1 MKNFIAI
8 LILFLLGGCIK
19 PFDQEVDEGE
29 KKLVVNGLITDEPGP
44 YTVKLNKTTSYG
56 GYFSTID
63 PSIDGALVI
72 ISDETGAKETLKQVR
87 EGEFQTSAGG
97 IRGRI
102 GGVYTLYVR
111 LKNGQEFTSEPETLN
126 PVPAIDRLYYGL
138 KEVTTLDE
146 TKNELKSY
154 SFEIKIDTKD
164 PGTERNFYRWT
175 TIGTYEVDTQP
186 ENYTELDKRGN
197 PIPKPKAC
205 CRQCWLTRTDFTANV
220 RDDRQF
226 NGNALIGQPVTTIPI
241 TPQFMGIK
249 YHINLKQYSIS
260 EKAFNFWQMLSTQ
273 STGTGSVQ
281 DPAPAN
287 PQSNVHN
294 TADPNQI
301 VLGYFGASAV
311 VTKTMFIG
319 RTEVPVSL
327 DRYIYPD
334 DCRTLPSATTTKPAF
349 WQ

>member
-8 LILFLLGGCIK
+8 LILCILGGCIK

-56 GYFSTID
+56 GYLSTVD
-63 PSIDGALVI
+63 PSIDGAVVI
-72 ISDETGAKETLKQVR
+72 ISDETGVKETLKQVR
-87 EGEFQTSAGG
+87 EGEFQTSSNG

-102 GGVYTLYVR
+102 GGVYTLYIR

-126 PVPAIDRLYYGL
+126 PVPAIDRLYYEV
-138 KEVTTLDE
+138 KEVITLDE
-146 TKNELKSY
+146 SNIEQKNY
-154 SFEIKIDTKD
+154 SFEIKIDTQD
-164 PGTERNFYRWT
+164 PGAERNFYRWT
-175 TIGTYEVDTQP
+175 TVGTYEVETQP

-205 CRQCWLTRTDFTANV
+205 CRQCWLTRTDYKATV

-226 NGNALIGQPVTTIPI
+226 NGNLLAGQPVTSIPI

-249 YHINLKQYSIS
+249 YHINLKQYSLS
-260 EKAFNFWQMLSTQ
+260 ESAFNFWQMLSTQ
-273 STGTGSVQ
+273 SSGTGSIQ

-287 PQSNVHN
+287 PRSNIHN
-294 TADPNQI
+294 NTMPDQV

-311 VTKTMFIG
+311 VSKTMFIS
-319 RTEVPVSL
+319 RQDVPFSL
-327 DRYIYPD
+327 ARYEFPD
-334 DCRTLPSATTTKPAF
+334 DCRVLQSATTTKPVF